1 MQSHDLEGKF
11 RELARELELELNSR
25 LPRKVGVYAKNHF
38 TDNFRKSGFVDG
50 GLHPWQQAKRQ
61 LGSGT
66 SARYPTLTS
75 SRNHLMRSIQST
87 PGRGYVLITNP
98 VPYASIHNEGG
109 ELRVQPTISQQMRK
123 WAWRRYYEE
132 GGKESKEAE
141 KWKGLAL
148 TRKKT
153 LTINIKMPQRQ
164 FIGESKELR
173 EKIDAA
179 IADVV
184 HRINDKIF
192 T

>member
-1 MQSHDLEGKF
+1 
-11 RELARELELELNSR
+11 
-25 LPRKVGVYAKNHF
+25 
-38 TDNFRKSGFVDG
+38 
-50 GLHPWQQAKRQ
+50 
-61 LGSGT
+61 
-66 SARYPTLTS
+66 
-75 SRNHLMRSIQST
+75 
-87 PGRGYVLITNP
+87 
-98 VPYASIHNEGG
+98 
-109 ELRVQPTISQQMRK
+109 MRK

-153 LTINIKMPQRQ
+153 LTIDIKMPRRQ

-184 HRINDKIF
+184 HRINDKLF